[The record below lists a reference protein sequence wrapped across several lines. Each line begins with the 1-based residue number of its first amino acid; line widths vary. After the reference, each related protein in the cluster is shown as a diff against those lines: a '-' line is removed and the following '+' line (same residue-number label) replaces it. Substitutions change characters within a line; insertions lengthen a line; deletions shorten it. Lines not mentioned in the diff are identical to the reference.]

1 MTVCFDSNLM
11 FFDILSNY
19 LIGLI
24 SQSNASEAGMWNKFF
39 QFRQF
44 CYKVHI
50 DLKMQSSRS
59 HSSLRLVTWSR
70 QANIKTNQIIEK
82 VNRGTLVD
90 GSSTFYY

>member
-1 MTVCFDSNLM
+1 
-11 FFDILSNY
+11 
-19 LIGLI
+19 
-24 SQSNASEAGMWNKFF
+24 MWNKFF

-50 DLKMQSSRS
+50 DLKMKSSRS
-59 HSSLRLVTWSR
+59 QFAAIGHVVASSKHQNKS
-70 QANIKTNQIIEK
+70 NNEK